1 MKKFL
6 QSGFF
11 KGPRGLIATAVVIL
25 VIAGG
30 ALAFRSTGTPKVPVA
45 EVTRGEFVDDVPIR
59 GNVKALKSIQLAAPS
74 IAGDLQ
80 IVKLAPTGTVV
91 RKGDVVV
98 QFDTTTLQATLD
110 QKRTEL
116 KSAEADIDHSKAEAR
131 LTREQQAT
139 DLLQGRYD
147 VDRAKLDTS
156 KTEILSEIDGA
167 ETRLK
172 LADAEQKFKE
182 LQQKDVSTKDS
193 TNADIDA
200 KVQKRE
206 KSLFDVRLAEK
217 QLASLTLRAPADGM
231 VTLMPNFRA
240 RNWTQGG
247 STPDFKEGD
256 RAWSGAVIAQLPDLS
271 TVRVSARVDESDRGR
286 LKPNQP
292 ATVHMDAIADKEF
305 TATIA
310 EISPIAKLD
319 YSSWPFTK
327 NFDISL
333 QILENDAR
341 IRPGLSASARIAVEK
356 VPDTILVPLEAVFE
370 KNGHSVA
377 YVMHSSGFEERSV
390 EVARRGKTQVMIAS
404 GLRAGEKVATKDPT
418 QEKQSR

>member
-11 KGPRGLIATAVVIL
+11 RGPKGLLAMAAAVL

-30 ALAFRSTGTPKVPVA
+30 ALAFRTTGAPKVPVA
-45 EVTRGEFVDDVPIR
+45 EVMRGEFIDDIPIR
-59 GNVKALKSIQLAAPS
+59 GNIKALRSIQLAAPS

-80 IVKLAPTGTVV
+80 IVKLVPTGTLV
-91 RKGDVVV
+91 RKGEVVV

-110 QKRTEL
+110 QKRSEL

-139 DLLQGRYD
+139 DILQGGYD
-147 VDRAKLDTS
+147 VDRAKLDAS
-156 KTEILSEIDGA
+156 KNEILSEIDGA
-167 ETRLK
+167 ETKLK

-193 TNADIDA
+193 TNADIDG

-206 KSLFDVRLAEK
+206 KSLFDVRLAER
-217 QLASLTLRAPADGM
+217 QLASLTLRAPADGI

-271 TVRVSARVDESDRGR
+271 AVRVSARVDESDRGR
-286 LKPNQP
+286 LKPNQT

-305 TATIA
+305 NATIA

-327 NFDISL
+327 NFDIAL
-333 QILENDAR
+333 QIVESDAR

-356 VPDTILVPLEAVFE
+356 VPDSILVPLEAVFD

-377 YVMHSSGFEERSV
+377 YVMHGSSFEERNI
-390 EVARRGKTQVMIAS
+390 EVARRGKGQVMIAA
-404 GLRAGEKVATKDPT
+404 GLKPGEKVATKDPT
-418 QEKQSR
+418 QEKPGK